1 MTKRSFMPWVIALL
15 LFEFL
20 FFMMPGINS
29 TVNLFVVPVSTEL
42 EISRSMYSLSFAV
55 ASAVFVVISLFYG
68 KIYEK
73 LGARRII
80 FLTGVC
86 ALISCLISAYAQNV
100 AAVYVGALFRGVV
113 LGLGSTAII
122 ANVVFNWFDK
132 YRGLVMG
139 AVFSGVGF
147 GGATL
152 MSVYTHWVSSSSI
165 GWRQAYIYIGIIVFA
180 ASVIAALLLKT
191 RPEDVGLTPFG
202 KAESDEKGETKTKS
216 SQEQTS
222 LQAVL
227 KTTSFYAA
235 ALIIFLINISLYA
248 VYAHLDAYLQQRN
261 FTTAT
266 IAAALSLLALAVGG
280 GKLFYGVICDK
291 FGLRV
296 TGLVAAMFHVTSLCL
311 LLFGQEKVSAIAGC
325 IILGMGIGA
334 LQLSVS
340 LFAGMFGKNYYSA
353 VVGIFSG
360 ILGLAWGVGPWMTG
374 RYFDSFGNYNG
385 IFMVFILLGIVIGI
399 ISLMIPKNAGRQN
412 TLKPSSSS
420 N

>member
-1 MTKRSFMPWVIALL
+1 MALL

-29 TVNLFVVPVSTEL
+29 TVNLFVVPVSKEL
-42 EISRSMYSLSFAV
+42 EISRSMYSLSFSA
-55 ASAVFVVISLFYG
+55 ASAVFVVISLLYG
-68 KIYEK
+68 KIYGK

-86 ALISCLISAYAQNV
+86 ALISCMISAYAQNV

-147 GGATL
+147 GGAAL
-152 MSVYTHWVSSSSI
+152 MSVYTHWVSNSSI
-165 GWRQAYIYIGIIVFA
+165 GWRGAYFYIGIIVFA
-180 ASVIAALLLKT
+180 ASVIAALFLRSK
-191 RPEDVGLTPFG
+191 PEDVGMTPFG
-202 KAESDEKGETKTKS
+202 NPETDGKGETETKS
-216 SQEQTS
+216 VQEPS

-235 ALIIFLINISLYA
+235 ALIILLINISLYA

-280 GKLFYGVICDK
+280 GKLFYGIICDK
-291 FGLRV
+291 FGLRA
-296 TGLVAAMFHVTSLCL
+296 TALVAALFHVTSICL
-311 LLFGQEKVSAIAGC
+311 LLFGEEKVSAVAGC
-325 IILGMGIGA
+325 VILGMGIGA

-340 LFAGMFGKNYYSA
+340 LFAGLFGKNNYSA

-374 RYFDSFGNYNG
+374 RYFDCFGSYNG
-385 IFMVFILLGIVIGI
+385 IFTVFMLLGIMVGI
-399 ISLMIPKNAGRQN
+399 LGLLIPKNAGRQ
-412 TLKPSSSS
+412 
-420 N
+420 